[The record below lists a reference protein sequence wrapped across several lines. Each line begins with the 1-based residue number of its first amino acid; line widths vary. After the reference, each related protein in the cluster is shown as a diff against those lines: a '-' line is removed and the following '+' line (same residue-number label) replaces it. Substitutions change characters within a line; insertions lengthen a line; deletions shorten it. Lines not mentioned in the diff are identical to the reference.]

1 METRTA
7 GHYAPFLLGC
17 PPLILFA
24 PSTCSVPFILWR
36 AFPFICPPSQQYIQF
51 EVLKASQQENH
62 SREFQNFPARKSMS
76 LSGVP
81 KFSCNTIHVTVEFH
95 KLTDWQMDRRR
106 KKGACTQTHVK
117 IVQKCTFDIF
127 RFLYTPGN
135 LNPKLF
141 LVLLKL
147 HLKTTFVKYCC

>member
-17 PPLILFA
+17 PLLILFA
-24 PSTCSVPFILWR
+24 PSTCSVPFILWQR
-36 AFPFICPPSQQYIQF
+36 LSLYMSPLPAIHPIWSF
-51 EVLKASQQENH
+51 KASQQENH

-127 RFLYTPGN
+127 RFLYTPSN